1 MITKGSTPKN
11 FTTDGINFIKI
22 ESISDLSNINLTKL
36 AHISFAEHTGYLKRS
51 ILMENDILF
60 SIAGA
65 LGNVYV
71 VDKKILPA
79 NTNQALAII
88 RLKKQ
93 EYVNYISYYLQSK
106 IIKNMINGSK
116 SIGAQPNLSLAQ
128 ISNIEVKLPT
138 NDDLRN
144 IKFLKLIDNR
154 ITAQKKIIEDISLL
168 RLSICDISNRYEGDK
183 YKIADIAELGRGRV
197 INSKEISQQNNPRY
211 PVYSSQTLNN
221 GIMGYLDKY
230 DFEGEYIT
238 WTTDGANAGTVF
250 YHNEKF
256 NCTNVCGTIKI
267 IAQNIDPFY
276 LSLILES
283 ACKKYVSSNLA
294 NPKLMNNTMASIIVS
309 IPNIEIQNK
318 ICNIIKSLDKKIL
331 NEEKILKLYLKQKD
345 YLLNH
350 MFI

>member
-154 ITAQKKIIEDISLL
+154 ITAQKKIIEDCFSIEKSIINKMRTECREIRGKQLTEYAYYYNGVAHENN
-168 RLSICDISNRYEGDK
+168 ICDNGYT
-183 YKIADIAELGRGRV
+183 L
-197 INSKEISQQNNPRY
+197 INSKYISSNGEVAKFCDEQKFPLIKGDICIVLSDLPSGKALGKCCYISEDNKY
-211 PVYSSQTLNN
+211 TLNQRIACIRSIN
-221 GIMGYLDKY
+221 MNLSKYLFYYLNRNSYFLKFDDGVNQTNLSKKNIC
-230 DFEGEYIT
+230 DFIIKIHPE
-238 WTTDGANAGTVF
+238 
-250 YHNEKF
+250 NEKY
-256 NCTNVCGTIKI
+256 VKLLDMIKFKI
-267 IAQNIDPFY
+267 
-276 LSLILES
+276 
-283 ACKKYVSSNLA
+283 KK
-294 NPKLMNNTMASIIVS
+294 
-309 IPNIEIQNK
+309 
-318 ICNIIKSLDKKIL
+318 
-331 NEEKILKLYLKQKD
+331 
-345 YLLNH
+345 
-350 MFI
+350 